1 MGEFWCY
8 ISNAWLLLYLQYAIR
23 MDIHHILNYPLCF
36 LKLSTFYEESTSI
49 NKATSLNSHEMVAEK
64 RKSTQKQKYNKL
76 YKGVFQCSRAYGL
89 KIFF

>member
-1 MGEFWCY
+1 MAPFIFTICNKNGY
-8 ISNAWLLLYLQYAIR
+8 KPHPQLSALL
-23 MDIHHILNYPLCF
+23 F
-36 LKLSTFYEESTSI
+36 KLPRFYEESTSI
-49 NKATSLNSHEMVAEK
+49 NKAKSLNSHEMVAEK